1 MSVLISIIAFAAA
14 VSILVGFHELGHYW
28 VAKRLGVK
36 VLKFSVGFGKA
47 LWKRKAGADGT
58 EYVLAAIPL
67 GGYVK
72 MLDEREGSVK
82 PDDLPRAFN
91 RQHVTTR
98 IAIVAAGPLANF
110 LLAIVAYWLMFMLG
124 VTGIKPVVGHITPG
138 TVAAHAGLKSGDQ
151 IVAANNERT
160 PTWEAA
166 NLAIIDQAL
175 KQGEVTL
182 TVRDPRG
189 GTRQRVLD
197 VRDPRQVLNA
207 GNLLKTL
214 GITPWQPTI
223 APVLGKLTADGAAR
237 QSGLRPGDRIIS
249 ANGRVITQWQDW
261 VNFVRAHPNES
272 ASLVIKR
279 GGDRMRVNLHTDV
292 VREDGRRIGRIG
304 AYPHVNQAR
313 LDAMQVEV
321 RYNPVSAF
329 GMAIGKTWDFS
340 ALTVRI
346 LWKLIMGE
354 ASLRNVSGPITIA
367 EYAGVSAVLGLSAF
381 LGALAVFSISIGV
394 LNLLPVPML
403 DGGHLLYYFI
413 ELVKGSPVSETA
425 EAVGQRIGL
434 AVLAGLMALAFYNDF
449 ARLIG

>member
-138 TVAAHAGLKSGDQ
+138 TVAAHAGLESGDQ

-329 GMAIGKTWDFS
+329 GMALGKTWDFS